1 MEKRETFNNKIG
13 EWLGEINHFLVYE
26 DGIQEEIFDLRE
38 MMEAAD
44 ITDREKQII
53 TQMQGFMLKLS
64 FILRGKQ
71 NKTKKLLDFLKS
83 C

>member
-1 MEKRETFNNKIG
+1 
-13 EWLGEINHFLVYE
+13 
-26 DGIQEEIFDLRE
+26 

>member
-13 EWLGEINHFLVYE
+13 KWLGEVNHFLVYE

>member
-1 MEKRETFNNKIG
+1 MVGRNKSFFG
-13 EWLGEINHFLVYE
+13 VWRWL
-26 DGIQEEIFDLRE
+26 QEEIFDLRE

-83 C
+83 CWYDRNVS